1 MRGHWR
7 TGVVAGLSALLLT
20 IAGCTGGGDTE
31 PTPEPE
37 PTETTPT
44 GPPPQPEGADG
55 VTWEIQNWDEYA
67 EDEAVLVWKQWNE
80 AVSAS
85 ISRGELLAPARE
97 LSTREVIDQY
107 LGSLEYAREND
118 FRSQDNTAVRVARS
132 EVEGD
137 VATVVTCVWSKSV
150 ELVTTDGDYVS
161 DEEPRWLRQVAEVEL
176 EGDAPVITRAD
187 YDGTC
192 EDEEPPA

>member
-67 EDEAVLVWKQWNE
+67 EDEAVLAYKEWSE
-80 AVSAS
+80 AISAS
-85 ISRGELLAPARE
+85 VNTGELLPRARE
-97 LSTREVIDQY
+97 LASREVLDVYLDQ
-107 LGSLEYAREND
+107 LRFAEDND
-118 FRSQDNTAVRVARS
+118 LRSQARTLVRIARS
-132 EVEGD
+132 ESEAGTS
-137 VATVVTCVWSKSV
+137 TVVACIWSKSA
-150 ELVTTDGDYVS
+150 ELVTADGDYFS
-161 DEEPRWLRQVAEVEL
+161 DEEPRWARQVAKVETDA
-176 EGDAPVITRAD
+176 EAPVLTEVD
-187 YDGTC
+187 FDGNC
-192 EDEEPPA
+192 RGEEPPS